1 MINGNPNNRL
11 CRGLHQLIFVE
22 KVPHEK
28 YLAQFQ
34 LADLYLNTFI
44 YNAGATASKALWA
57 GLPVLTT
64 TGNSYASRMASSLLM
79 SIGLPELITNTS
91 SDYEK
96 LALEISSEPERL
108 DIIKRKLQKNR
119 LSKPLFYTR
128 LFTTHL
134 EERYRIAYN
143 RYLDGKEPALIKVP
157 V

>member
-1 MINGNPNNRL
+1 MEAAK
-11 CRGLHQLIFVE
+11 RGVSCDRLIFVQ

-34 LADLYLNTFI
+34 LADLYLDTLI
-44 YNAGATASKALWA
+44 YNAGATASNALWA
-57 GLPVLTT
+57 GLPVLTK

-91 SDYEK
+91 SGYEK

-108 DIIKRKLQKNR
+108 DSIKRKLHKNR
-119 LSKPLFYTR
+119 LSKPLFNTK

-134 EERYRIAYN
+134 EEGYRIAYN
-143 RYLDGKEPALIKVP
+143 RHLDGKEPAVIKVP
-157 V
+157 M